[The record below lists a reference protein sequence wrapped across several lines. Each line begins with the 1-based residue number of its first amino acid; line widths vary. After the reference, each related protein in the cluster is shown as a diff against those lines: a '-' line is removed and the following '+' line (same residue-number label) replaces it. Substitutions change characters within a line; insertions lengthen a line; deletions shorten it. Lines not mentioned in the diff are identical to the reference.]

1 MNIQKLFDVC
11 DNDFAEMW
19 QDGILLYNISLT
31 EEEEG
36 VNEKIPHEVFWS
48 QLFEAFLDYLSTN
61 YNNIRFCFTGST
73 CNKYKKDFEKFRADA
88 VLDSNVK
95 KLDKILSGVNE
106 ILAKVEGVTK
116 SERVDAVSPGRCVIY
131 VNVDEV
137 FIKKGTSRNVA
148 KDEVMELL
156 RKTRSITVVN
166 VGGEDEEEERGFS
179 SDTDMYLDDISPNES
194 EEDSS

>member
-1 MNIQKLFDVC
+1 MIDTRAKRRTASLMNIQKLFDVC

-73 CNKYKKDFEKFRADA
+73 CNKYKKF
-88 VLDSNVK
+88 
-95 KLDKILSGVNE
+95 VN
-106 ILAKVEGVTK
+106 LANGHSIVEL
-116 SERVDAVSPGRCVIY
+116 P
-131 VNVDEV
+131 
-137 FIKKGTSRNVA
+137 
-148 KDEVMELL
+148 
-156 RKTRSITVVN
+156 SITSEN
-166 VGGEDEEEERGFS
+166 F
-179 SDTDMYLDDISPNES
+179 ISKYEALK
-194 EEDSS
+194 